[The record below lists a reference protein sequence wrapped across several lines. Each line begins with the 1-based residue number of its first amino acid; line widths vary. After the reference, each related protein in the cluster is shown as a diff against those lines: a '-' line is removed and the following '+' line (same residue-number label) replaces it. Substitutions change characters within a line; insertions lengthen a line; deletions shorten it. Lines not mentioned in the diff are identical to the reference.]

1 MEQIASAISS
11 GRYRYTLHAAKQRL
25 ARGIK
30 RVEIEQ
36 AIARGEIIEDYPQH
50 HYGACCLILGT
61 TDRGRPLHLLCS
73 VQSVVD
79 IITVYEPDPREWEDD
94 WEPRKGVKE

>member
-1 MEQIASAISS
+1 MSRELREKMEQIASAISS
-11 GRYRYTLHAAKQRL
+11 GRYRYTLHAAKQWL

-50 HYGACCLILGT
+50 HYHGLRT
-61 TDRGRPLHLLCS
+61 
-73 VQSVVD
+73 
-79 IITVYEPDPREWEDD
+79 
-94 WEPRKGVKE
+94 